1 MTPWEKEPLS
11 ADKRKSKKKIV
22 DFFVM
27 HLPRPFVIFV
37 APCLYRYLRVWKIG
51 SAMKKFQVY

>member
-1 MTPWEKEPLS
+1 MEKEPLS
-11 ADKRKSKKKIV
+11 RISSKSKKKIV

-37 APCLYRYLRVWKIG
+37 ASFLYRYLRVWKIG